1 MYKLLIVDDERIV
14 IDAVKFIVKKEIPN
28 IVVERTAS
36 TGREAIQAASEVKPD
51 IVLMDIRMPG
61 INGIE
66 AIKEIKKIYSDVQFI
81 IMSAYEQFEFAKQSV
96 ELGVIDY
103 LMKPVNKAKIIS
115 TLTKITRKLDL
126 EKQREEIQLDNI
138 EKYKKALTV
147 LEQGFIYS
155 ILFNKEYGTDL
166 QKYKEILNLTTDTG
180 YILILKMTD
189 TKSEKR
195 ISTGLKSHKI
205 YSDFKNILKY
215 KTKCVVGPILVDS
228 IIVYIQD
235 NGGDEYM
242 RRLESIRLAEEI
254 ITKISQKEPEI
265 KLQISIGSL
274 RNDFELI
281 YSYEEAVKAMRSI
294 DDGTVIH
301 ISDVSGNLM
310 NYDGDFRVEEGA
322 LINSIESGDTAN
334 INSILHKLFNKC
346 EKTIYNSDCEFR
358 SHGFRS
364 RLIEIM
370 VMAHRI
376 ADETGVQ
383 KDAYLNYD
391 DYLGLMIEMDDY
403 EVFKTWFIQ
412 KIMYIANKIKQYRET
427 TTSEIIIKAN
437 NIIHNEYKT
446 DISLDGLSKQLGIS
460 PQYFS
465 RLYKNET
472 GRNFIEYLTDIRIMK
487 AKKLIRDGGYSIK
500 EICYMVG
507 YSDPNYFSR
516 LFKKIEGKSPT
527 EYARELM
534 T

>member
-1 MYKLLIVDDERIV
+1 MYKLLIVDDEKIV
-14 IDAVKFIVKKEIPN
+14 IDAVKFIVKKEVPN

-66 AIKEIKKIYSDVQFI
+66 AIKEIKKIYSDVEFV
-81 IMSAYEQFEFAKQSV
+81 IMSAYEQFDFAKQSV
-96 ELGVIDY
+96 ELGVVDY

-115 TLTKITRKLDL
+115 TLNKITKKLDL
-126 EKQREEIQLDNI
+126 EKQQEEIQLDNI

-155 ILFNKEYGTDL
+155 ILFNKEYGTDIL
-166 QKYKEILNLTTDTG
+166 KYKEILNLTINTG
-180 YILILKMTD
+180 YMMILKMTD
-189 TKSEKR
+189 IKSDKR

-205 YSDFKNILKY
+205 YSEFKNILKY
-215 KTKCVVGPILVDS
+215 KTKCVVGPIMVDR
-228 IIVYIQD
+228 IIVFIQD
-235 NGGDEYM
+235 TEGDEYV
-242 RRLESIRLAEEI
+242 RRLASIRLAEEI
-254 ITKISQKEPEI
+254 IAKISIKEPEI

-274 RNDFELI
+274 RNDDELI

-294 DDGTVIH
+294 DDGNVIH
-301 ISDVSGNLM
+301 ISDVSGSLM
-310 NYDGDFRVEEGA
+310 NYDGDFRVEQAA
-322 LINSIESGDTAN
+322 LLNSIESGDTTN
-334 INSILHKLFNKC
+334 LNTNLHVLFEKC
-346 EKTIYNSDCEFR
+346 GKTVFNGDCEFR
-358 SHGFRS
+358 THGIRS
-364 RLIEIM
+364 RLVEIM

-376 ADETGVQ
+376 ADDTGVK

-391 DYLGLMIEMDDY
+391 DYMSVLIDLVDY
-403 EVFKTWFIQ
+403 DEFKTWFIQ
-412 KIMYIANKIKQYRET
+412 KIMYITNKIKQYREA

-437 NIIHNEYKT
+437 DIIHNEYKT
-446 DISLDGLSKQLGIS
+446 EISLDGLSKQLGIS

-472 GRNFIEYLTDIRIMK
+472 GRNFIEYLTDIRMMK
-487 AKKLIRDGGYSIK
+487 AKKLIRDGGHSIK
-500 EICYMVG
+500 EVCYMVG

-516 LFKKIEGKSPT
+516 LFKKLEGKSPT

>member
-14 IDAVKFIVKKEIPN
+14 IDAVKFIIKKEIPN

-66 AIKEIKKIYSDVQFI
+66 AIKEIKKIYSDVQFV

-96 ELGVIDY
+96 ELGVVDY

-115 TLTKITRKLDL
+115 TLVKVTKKLDL

-166 QKYKEILNLTTDTG
+166 GKYKEILNLNLDTG
-180 YILILKMTD
+180 YIIILKMTD
-189 TKSEKR
+189 IKSEKK

-205 YSDFKNILKY
+205 YSEFKNILKY
-215 KTKCVVGPILVDS
+215 KTKCVVGSILVDR

-235 NGGDEYM
+235 SPGDEYI
-242 RRLESIRLAEEI
+242 RRIESIKLAEEI
-254 ITKISQKEPEI
+254 IDKISAKEPEVKI
-265 KLQISIGSL
+265 QISIGSL
-274 RNDFELI
+274 RKDDELI
-281 YSYEEAVKAMRSI
+281 YSYEEAVKAMRTI
-294 DDGTVIH
+294 DDGGVIH
-301 ISDVSGNLM
+301 ISDVTGSQGFFDSG
-310 NYDGDFRVEEGA
+310 FRIEEGV
-322 LINSIESGDTAN
+322 LINAIENGDTIN
-334 INSILHKLFNKC
+334 INSILHRLFDKC
-346 EKTIYNSDCEFR
+346 EKAVYGRDCEFKDHRMR
-358 SHGFRS
+358 SK
-364 RLIEIM
+364 LIEIM

-376 ADETGVQ
+376 ADETGIER
-383 KDAYLNYD
+383 DAYLNYD
-391 DYLGLMIEMDDY
+391 SYLSNMIEMDDY
-403 EVFKTWFIQ
+403 DQFKTWFIQ
-412 KIMYIANKIKQYRET
+412 KTMYISNKIREHRENS
-427 TTSEIIIKAN
+427 TSELIIRANDIIKS
-437 NIIHNEYKT
+437 EYET
-446 DISLDGLSKQLGIS
+446 EISLDGLSKQLGIS

-472 GRNFIEYLTDIRIMK
+472 GRNFIEYLTEVRMMN
-487 AKKLIRDGGYSIK
+487 ARKLIRDGRHTIK
-500 EICYMVG
+500 EICYKVG

-527 EYARELM
+527 EYARELI